1 MTQSSPSLPPLK
13 FKPALKDK
21 VWGGHRLEA
30 MVGAPQTNRNIGE
43 AWLIWEGLVVEEGPL
58 QGKSIAQL
66 TREMPNEL
74 LGTQSAGQT
83 HFPLLIKFL
92 DPNDWLSVQNHP
104 DDAYAA
110 QHEGVPFGKCE
121 VWWVLDAAPNTSI
134 IHGLKRT
141 VSEAEL
147 KAAMTNGQFRDLVEY
162 VPAQV
167 GDIFMNTHGIVH
179 ALGTGV
185 MIYELQQ
192 SSDIT
197 YRLYDWDRQPAPG
210 EPVRE
215 LHIDKGAAVADRDP
229 ISQHKV
235 HPVVLSETWGTR
247 RVFVACRYFAGE
259 ALHVQQPAWLD
270 TQGRSFHILTLL
282 DGTATVQT
290 ATYHSQLNKG
300 ESVLLP
306 ANTGTYS
313 IVPTGGGI
321 EAILA
326 YVPNLHTDIIEPL
339 RQRKI
344 ADAAIVQLGG
354 DPARSDLRDL
364 V

>member
-1 MTQSSPSLPPLK
+1 MTLYPLK

-43 AWLIWEGLVVEEGPL
+43 AWLIWEGLVVEDGPL
-58 QGKSIAQL
+58 RGKDIAQL
-66 TREMPNEL
+66 TRDTPTEL
-74 LGTQSAGQT
+74 LGTLSSSQT

-104 DDAYAA
+104 NDAYAL

-121 VWWVLDAAPNTSI
+121 VWWVLDAAPNTRI

-141 VSEAEL
+141 VSTAEL
-147 KAAMTNGQFRDLVEY
+147 KAAMRNGQFRDLVEY
-162 VPAQV
+162 VPAHT
-167 GDIFMNTHGIVH
+167 GDIFMNTPGTVH

-197 YRLYDWDRQPAPG
+197 YRLYDWDRKPAPG

-229 ISQHKV
+229 ITQHKV
-235 HPVVLSETWGTR
+235 QPVLLAEDWGTR
-247 RVFVACRYFAGE
+247 RVFVACRYFVGE
-259 ALHVQQPAWLD
+259 ALHVQRTAQFD
-270 TQGRSFHILTLL
+270 THTRSFHILTVLS
-282 DGTATVQT
+282 GAATVQ
-290 ATYHSQLNKG
+290 AGSHRSHISKG
-300 ESVLLP
+300 ESILIP
-306 ANTGTYS
+306 ASVNSYS
-313 IVPTGGGI
+313 LAPESDSVD
-321 EAILA
+321 AILA
-326 YVPNLHTDIIEPL
+326 YVPDLHIDVIEPL
-339 RQRKI
+339 RQRGI
-344 ADAAIVQLGG
+344 ADETIIQLGG
-354 DPARSDLRDL
+354 DPARSDLRLL